1 MSGFPVSGENR
12 LGKLLRKYRRAI
24 GIFAAVLSVYAL
36 AGFFLVPWL
45 IKKNAVEIV
54 ADTIGAELRIEKVA
68 VNPFVLSLQVDG
80 VALDDPSGAPV
91 LRVHQI
97 FVNFQLSSLFRWA
110 WTFDEVRIDA
120 PEAFLARDS
129 GGVFN
134 IGFLMPQSGEP
145 EAMDVAE
152 TPGETKPARL
162 LIFTFAV
169 NDSVVNWHDE
179 VPSDPVRTRFGP
191 VNIAIAQL
199 NTLPDRAG
207 QQDVV
212 ITTETS
218 GTLGWSGSLQLNPL
232 SSAGRASVAGSHFPL
247 TSAYIKH
254 ETGFEIVD
262 GTADIDFEYQ
272 IAALD
277 DGTIEA
283 NISAFNL
290 SFDGVQVRT
299 FNSAFGIDEPDR
311 DVLQLPRVTLE
322 GGLFRWPE
330 RTIAAESFSID
341 DAVVSL
347 YRNESGRLN
356 ILPVKRNDE
365 PAVESETG
373 PAAAAANAGP
383 QTDWQLSLSEFR
395 VNRMALAL
403 EDHSVDPAAE
413 IGYRSLDISMR
424 DINNKP
430 SAEFPTSLTMLARTD
445 GTLTMD
451 GTIGVLPSPVVSL
464 EVNVDKLALANAH
477 PYLQPLADVNLDSG
491 ALNFAGNLAISDS
504 EPLSLAGDLEIVD
517 FLITETDVGSK
528 LGSWATLRANKLALS
543 AANRSLEISE
553 ILLEDAYAD
562 ILIAEDGSVN
572 LGRAKKGV
580 AQSGEEEVA
589 AGENEAD
596 EGSNVAESQSTEDGG
611 DGLPMITVGRVV
623 VANAAADFAD
633 FSLPLPFAAK
643 IAELSGQ
650 LSTVA
655 TASVMPSTVSL
666 EGKVDEFGLV
676 RVTGHATPLDPSA
689 NTDINVVFENVQM
702 PKFSAYTIPFAGR
715 KIASGHLDLDLGYK
729 VTASELEGENKV
741 ILRDFELGDKVDH
754 PGAMSLPLGLAVALL
769 KDAEG
774 RINIDL
780 PVRGNVDDPEFKYGG
795 VVMKALA
802 NLIVGIVASPFKL
815 LANLVGAESSE
826 LEYLHFV
833 DGRSDLTGPELEKSV
848 KLSEALKIRP
858 ELMLQFG
865 GVVDPAADGVA
876 LRTASVETEIER
888 RIATLTGEETDG
900 AMYTENRFEVIEQM
914 YRESEITADPNASL
928 AEIRDE
934 YTSSAATD
942 ASGAEEK
949 FDALAYAEHLRRL
962 LVDRQPLSDQ
972 ELSELAAARAAN
984 AREAIVTASP
994 ELGARIEV
1002 VESTTVSR
1010 GEGEPVRMQMV
1021 LTASTAGVEQ

>member
-97 FVNFQLSSLFRWA
+97 FVNFQLSSLLRWA

-356 ILPVKRNDE
+356 ILPVKRNDA

-373 PAAAAANAGP
+373 PAAANAGP

-445 GTLTMD
+445 GILTMD

-589 AGENEAD
+589 AGESEAD

-611 DGLPMITVGRVV
+611 DSLPMITVGRVV

-729 VTASELEGENKV
+729 VTASELEGENKI

-848 KLSEALKIRP
+848 KLCEALKIRP
-858 ELMLQFG
+858 ELVLQFG
-865 GVVDPAADGVA
+865 GVVDPEADGVA

-1010 GEGEPVRMQMV
+1010 DEGEPVRMQMV

>member
-1 MSGFPVSGENR
+1 
-12 LGKLLRKYRRAI
+12 
-24 GIFAAVLSVYAL
+24 
-36 AGFFLVPWL
+36 
-45 IKKNAVEIV
+45 
-54 ADTIGAELRIEKVA
+54 
-68 VNPFVLSLQVDG
+68 
-80 VALDDPSGAPV
+80 
-91 LRVHQI
+91 
-97 FVNFQLSSLFRWA
+97 
-110 WTFDEVRIDA
+110 
-120 PEAFLARDS
+120 
-129 GGVFN
+129 
-134 IGFLMPQSGEP
+134 
-145 EAMDVAE
+145 
-152 TPGETKPARL
+152 
-162 LIFTFAV
+162 
-169 NDSVVNWHDE
+169 
-179 VPSDPVRTRFGP
+179 
-191 VNIAIAQL
+191 
-199 NTLPDRAG
+199 
-207 QQDVV
+207 
-212 ITTETS
+212 
-218 GTLGWSGSLQLNPL
+218 
-232 SSAGRASVAGSHFPL
+232 
-247 TSAYIKH
+247 
-254 ETGFEIVD
+254 
-262 GTADIDFEYQ
+262 
-272 IAALD
+272 
-277 DGTIEA
+277 
-283 NISAFNL
+283 
-290 SFDGVQVRT
+290 
-299 FNSAFGIDEPDR
+299 
-311 DVLQLPRVTLE
+311 
-322 GGLFRWPE
+322 
-330 RTIAAESFSID
+330 
-341 DAVVSL
+341 
-347 YRNESGRLN
+347 
-356 ILPVKRNDE
+356 
-365 PAVESETG
+365 
-373 PAAAAANAGP
+373 
-383 QTDWQLSLSEFR
+383 
-395 VNRMALAL
+395 
-403 EDHSVDPAAE
+403 
-413 IGYRSLDISMR
+413 
-424 DINNKP
+424 
-430 SAEFPTSLTMLARTD
+430 
-445 GTLTMD
+445 
-451 GTIGVLPSPVVSL
+451 
-464 EVNVDKLALANAH
+464 
-477 PYLQPLADVNLDSG
+477 
-491 ALNFAGNLAISDS
+491 
-504 EPLSLAGDLEIVD
+504 VD

-553 ILLEDAYAD
+553 IRLEDAYAD

-655 TASVMPSTVSL
+655 TA

-1010 GEGEPVRMQMV
+1010 DEGEPVRMQMV

>member
-1 MSGFPVSGENR
+1 MSSFPVSGENR
-12 LGKLLRKYRRAI
+12 LARLLRKYRRAI

-54 ADTIGAELRIEKVA
+54 ADTIGAELRIENVA

-356 ILPVKRNDE
+356 ILPVKRNDA

-373 PAAAAANAGP
+373 PAAANAGP

-424 DINNKP
+424 NINNKP
-430 SAEFPTSLTMLARTD
+430 SAAFPTSLTMLARTD

-553 ILLEDAYAD
+553 IRLEDAYAD

-589 AGENEAD
+589 ARESEAD

-611 DGLPMITVGRVV
+611 DSLPMITVGRVV

-729 VTASELEGENKV
+729 VTASELEGENKI

-865 GVVDPAADGVA
+865 GGVDPAADGVA

-942 ASGAEEK
+942 ASGTEEK

-1010 GEGEPVRMQMV
+1010 DEGEPVRMQMV

>member
-403 EDHSVDPAAE
+403 EDHSVDPAAD

-451 GTIGVLPSPVVSL
+451 GTIGVLVLPSPVVNL
-464 EVNVDKLALANAH
+464 EVKVDKLALANAH

-491 ALNFAGNLAISDS
+491 ALNFAGNLAISD
-504 EPLSLAGDLEIVD
+504 
-517 FLITETDVGSK
+517 FITETDVGSK

-553 ILLEDAYAD
+553 IRLEDAYAD

-655 TASVMPSTVSL
+655 TASVIMRRL
-666 EGKVDEFGLV
+666 W
-676 RVTGHATPLDPSA
+676 
-689 NTDINVVFENVQM
+689 
-702 PKFSAYTIPFAGR
+702 
-715 KIASGHLDLDLGYK
+715 
-729 VTASELEGENKV
+729 
-741 ILRDFELGDKVDH
+741 
-754 PGAMSLPLGLAVALL
+754 
-769 KDAEG
+769 
-774 RINIDL
+774 
-780 PVRGNVDDPEFKYGG
+780 
-795 VVMKALA
+795 
-802 NLIVGIVASPFKL
+802 
-815 LANLVGAESSE
+815 
-826 LEYLHFV
+826 
-833 DGRSDLTGPELEKSV
+833 
-848 KLSEALKIRP
+848 IRP
-858 ELMLQFG
+858 RTPISMSFSKTFKCRSSPLTRSRSQAARS
-865 GVVDPAADGVA
+865 PAGILILTSATRSQQV
-876 LRTASVETEIER
+876 SWKER
-888 RIATLTGEETDG
+888 
-900 AMYTENRFEVIEQM
+900 
-914 YRESEITADPNASL
+914 
-928 AEIRDE
+928 IRLSCE
-934 YTSSAATD
+934 TSSSAT
-942 ASGAEEK
+942 K
-949 FDALAYAEHLRRL
+949 LIIR
-962 LVDRQPLSDQ
+962 VQ
-972 ELSELAAARAAN
+972 
-984 AREAIVTASP
+984 
-994 ELGARIEV
+994 
-1002 VESTTVSR
+1002 
-1010 GEGEPVRMQMV
+1010 
-1021 LTASTAGVEQ
+1021 

>member
-12 LGKLLRKYRRAI
+12 LAKLLRKYRRAI

-36 AGFFLVPWL
+36 AGFFLLPWL
-45 IKKNAVEIV
+45 VKKNAVEIV

-134 IGFLMPQSGEP
+134 IGFLMPQSAEP

-152 TPGETKPARL
+152 TPGETEPARL
-162 LIFTFAV
+162 LIFSFAV
-169 NDSVVNWHDE
+169 NESVVNWHDE
-179 VPSDPVRTRFGP
+179 VPSDPVNTRFGP

-207 QQDVV
+207 QQDVL

-232 SSAGRASVAGSHFPL
+232 SSAGRASVTGSYFPL

-254 ETGFEIVD
+254 ETGFDIVD

-283 NISAFNL
+283 NVSAFNL

-299 FNSAFGIDEPDR
+299 FNGAFGIDEPDR
-311 DVLQLPRVTLE
+311 DVLQLPRITLE

-356 ILPVKRNDE
+356 ILPAKRNDE
-365 PAVESETG
+365 PAVESEAG
-373 PAAAAANAGP
+373 PAAANAEP
-383 QTDWQLSLSEFR
+383 QTDWQLSLAEFR

-403 EDHSVDPAAE
+403 EDHSVDPAAD

-424 DINNKP
+424 NINNKP

-553 ILLEDAYAD
+553 IRLEDAYAD

-580 AQSGEEEVA
+580 AQSGEEEMA
-589 AGENEAD
+589 AGESKAD

-611 DGLPMITVGRVV
+611 DSLPMITVGRVV

-655 TASVMPSTVSL
+655 TASVVPSTVSL

-826 LEYLHFV
+826 LEYLQFV

-858 ELMLQFG
+858 ELVLQFG
-865 GVVDPAADGVA
+865 GVVDPEADGVA

-900 AMYTENRFEVIEQM
+900 AMYTGNRFEVIEQM

-962 LVDRQPLSDQ
+962 LVDRQPLSD
-972 ELSELAAARAAN
+972 EDLSELAAARAAN
-984 AREAIVTASP
+984 AREAIVAASP

-1010 GEGEPVRMQMV
+1010 DAGEPVRMQMV

>member
-97 FVNFQLSSLFRWA
+97 FVNFQLSSLLRWA

-356 ILPVKRNDE
+356 ILPVKRNDA

-373 PAAAAANAGP
+373 PAAANAGP

-424 DINNKP
+424 NINNKP

-572 LGRAKKGV
+572 LGRAKKGD

-589 AGENEAD
+589 AGESEAD

-611 DGLPMITVGRVV
+611 DSLPMITVGRVV

-858 ELMLQFG
+858 ELVLQFG

-942 ASGAEEK
+942 ASGTEEK

-1010 GEGEPVRMQMV
+1010 DEGEPVRMQMV

>member
-1 MSGFPVSGENR
+1 MSGFPVSGENS
-12 LGKLLRKYRRAI
+12 LAKMFRKYRRAI

-36 AGFFLVPWL
+36 AGFFLLPWL

-430 SAEFPTSLTMLARTD
+430 SAEFPTSLTMLARTE
-445 GTLTMD
+445 GTLSMD
-451 GTIGVLPSPVVSL
+451 GTIRVLPSPVVNL
-464 EVNVDKLALANAH
+464 EVKVDKLALANAH

-553 ILLEDAYAD
+553 IRLEDAYAD

-729 VTASELEGENKV
+729 VTASELEGENKI

-858 ELMLQFG
+858 ELVLQFG
-865 GVVDPAADGVA
+865 GVVDPEADGVA
-876 LRTASVETEIER
+876 LRTASVETEIEQ

-942 ASGAEEK
+942 ASGTEEK

-1010 GEGEPVRMQMV
+1010 DEGEPVRMQMV

>member
-1 MSGFPVSGENR
+1 
-12 LGKLLRKYRRAI
+12 
-24 GIFAAVLSVYAL
+24 
-36 AGFFLVPWL
+36 
-45 IKKNAVEIV
+45 
-54 ADTIGAELRIEKVA
+54 
-68 VNPFVLSLQVDG
+68 
-80 VALDDPSGAPV
+80 
-91 LRVHQI
+91 
-97 FVNFQLSSLFRWA
+97 
-110 WTFDEVRIDA
+110 
-120 PEAFLARDS
+120 
-129 GGVFN
+129 
-134 IGFLMPQSGEP
+134 
-145 EAMDVAE
+145 
-152 TPGETKPARL
+152 
-162 LIFTFAV
+162 
-169 NDSVVNWHDE
+169 
-179 VPSDPVRTRFGP
+179 
-191 VNIAIAQL
+191 
-199 NTLPDRAG
+199 
-207 QQDVV
+207 
-212 ITTETS
+212 
-218 GTLGWSGSLQLNPL
+218 
-232 SSAGRASVAGSHFPL
+232 
-247 TSAYIKH
+247 
-254 ETGFEIVD
+254 
-262 GTADIDFEYQ
+262 
-272 IAALD
+272 
-277 DGTIEA
+277 
-283 NISAFNL
+283 
-290 SFDGVQVRT
+290 
-299 FNSAFGIDEPDR
+299 
-311 DVLQLPRVTLE
+311 
-322 GGLFRWPE
+322 
-330 RTIAAESFSID
+330 
-341 DAVVSL
+341 
-347 YRNESGRLN
+347 
-356 ILPVKRNDE
+356 
-365 PAVESETG
+365 
-373 PAAAAANAGP
+373 
-383 QTDWQLSLSEFR
+383 
-395 VNRMALAL
+395 
-403 EDHSVDPAAE
+403 
-413 IGYRSLDISMR
+413 
-424 DINNKP
+424 
-430 SAEFPTSLTMLARTD
+430 
-445 GTLTMD
+445 
-451 GTIGVLPSPVVSL
+451 
-464 EVNVDKLALANAH
+464 
-477 PYLQPLADVNLDSG
+477 
-491 ALNFAGNLAISDS
+491 
-504 EPLSLAGDLEIVD
+504 VD

-589 AGENEAD
+589 AGESEAD

-611 DGLPMITVGRVV
+611 DSLPMITVGRVV

-729 VTASELEGENKV
+729 VTASELEGENKI

-858 ELMLQFG
+858 ELVLQFG
-865 GVVDPAADGVA
+865 GVVDPEADGVA
-876 LRTASVETEIER
+876 LRTASVETEIEQ

-942 ASGAEEK
+942 ASGTEEK

-984 AREAIVTASP
+984 AREAIVTSSP
-994 ELGARIEV
+994 ELGVRIEV
-1002 VESTTVSR
+1002 VESTTVAR
-1010 GEGEPVRMQMV
+1010 DEGEPVRMQMV

>member
-12 LGKLLRKYRRAI
+12 LARLLRKYRRAI
-24 GIFAAVLSVYAL
+24 GIFAAVFSVYAL

-45 IKKNAVEIV
+45 VKKNAVEIV
-54 ADTIGAELRIEKVA
+54 ADTIGAELRIENVA

-373 PAAAAANAGP
+373 PAAANAGP

-430 SAEFPTSLTMLARTD
+430 SAAFPTSLTMLARTD

-729 VTASELEGENKV
+729 VTASELEGENKI

-858 ELMLQFG
+858 ELVLQFG
-865 GVVDPAADGVA
+865 GVVDPEADGVA
-876 LRTASVETEIER
+876 LRTASVETEIEQ

-942 ASGAEEK
+942 ASGTEEK

-1010 GEGEPVRMQMV
+1010 DEGEPVRMQMV

>member
-1 MSGFPVSGENR
+1 
-12 LGKLLRKYRRAI
+12 
-24 GIFAAVLSVYAL
+24 
-36 AGFFLVPWL
+36 
-45 IKKNAVEIV
+45 
-54 ADTIGAELRIEKVA
+54 
-68 VNPFVLSLQVDG
+68 
-80 VALDDPSGAPV
+80 
-91 LRVHQI
+91 
-97 FVNFQLSSLFRWA
+97 
-110 WTFDEVRIDA
+110 
-120 PEAFLARDS
+120 
-129 GGVFN
+129 
-134 IGFLMPQSGEP
+134 
-145 EAMDVAE
+145 
-152 TPGETKPARL
+152 
-162 LIFTFAV
+162 
-169 NDSVVNWHDE
+169 
-179 VPSDPVRTRFGP
+179 
-191 VNIAIAQL
+191 
-199 NTLPDRAG
+199 
-207 QQDVV
+207 
-212 ITTETS
+212 
-218 GTLGWSGSLQLNPL
+218 
-232 SSAGRASVAGSHFPL
+232 
-247 TSAYIKH
+247 
-254 ETGFEIVD
+254 
-262 GTADIDFEYQ
+262 
-272 IAALD
+272 
-277 DGTIEA
+277 
-283 NISAFNL
+283 
-290 SFDGVQVRT
+290 
-299 FNSAFGIDEPDR
+299 
-311 DVLQLPRVTLE
+311 
-322 GGLFRWPE
+322 
-330 RTIAAESFSID
+330 
-341 DAVVSL
+341 
-347 YRNESGRLN
+347 
-356 ILPVKRNDE
+356 
-365 PAVESETG
+365 
-373 PAAAAANAGP
+373 
-383 QTDWQLSLSEFR
+383 
-395 VNRMALAL
+395 
-403 EDHSVDPAAE
+403 
-413 IGYRSLDISMR
+413 
-424 DINNKP
+424 
-430 SAEFPTSLTMLARTD
+430 
-445 GTLTMD
+445 
-451 GTIGVLPSPVVSL
+451 
-464 EVNVDKLALANAH
+464 
-477 PYLQPLADVNLDSG
+477 
-491 ALNFAGNLAISDS
+491 
-504 EPLSLAGDLEIVD
+504 VD

-589 AGENEAD
+589 AGESEAD

-611 DGLPMITVGRVV
+611 DSLPMITVGRVV

-655 TASVMPSTVSL
+655 TA
-666 EGKVDEFGLV
+666 
-676 RVTGHATPLDPSA
+676 PSA

-729 VTASELEGENKV
+729 VTASELEGENKI

-802 NLIVGIVASPFKL
+802 NLIVGIVASPFNL

-858 ELMLQFG
+858 ELVLQFG
-865 GVVDPAADGVA
+865 GVVDPEADGVA
-876 LRTASVETEIER
+876 LRTASVETEIEQ

-942 ASGAEEK
+942 ASGTEEK

-984 AREAIVTASP
+984 AREAIVTSSP
-994 ELGARIEV
+994 ELGVRIEV
-1002 VESTTVSR
+1002 VESTTVAR
-1010 GEGEPVRMQMV
+1010 DEGEPVRMQMV

>member
-1 MSGFPVSGENR
+1 
-12 LGKLLRKYRRAI
+12 
-24 GIFAAVLSVYAL
+24 
-36 AGFFLVPWL
+36 
-45 IKKNAVEIV
+45 
-54 ADTIGAELRIEKVA
+54 
-68 VNPFVLSLQVDG
+68 
-80 VALDDPSGAPV
+80 
-91 LRVHQI
+91 
-97 FVNFQLSSLFRWA
+97 
-110 WTFDEVRIDA
+110 
-120 PEAFLARDS
+120 
-129 GGVFN
+129 
-134 IGFLMPQSGEP
+134 
-145 EAMDVAE
+145 
-152 TPGETKPARL
+152 
-162 LIFTFAV
+162 
-169 NDSVVNWHDE
+169 
-179 VPSDPVRTRFGP
+179 
-191 VNIAIAQL
+191 
-199 NTLPDRAG
+199 
-207 QQDVV
+207 
-212 ITTETS
+212 
-218 GTLGWSGSLQLNPL
+218 
-232 SSAGRASVAGSHFPL
+232 
-247 TSAYIKH
+247 
-254 ETGFEIVD
+254 
-262 GTADIDFEYQ
+262 
-272 IAALD
+272 
-277 DGTIEA
+277 
-283 NISAFNL
+283 
-290 SFDGVQVRT
+290 
-299 FNSAFGIDEPDR
+299 
-311 DVLQLPRVTLE
+311 
-322 GGLFRWPE
+322 
-330 RTIAAESFSID
+330 
-341 DAVVSL
+341 
-347 YRNESGRLN
+347 
-356 ILPVKRNDE
+356 
-365 PAVESETG
+365 
-373 PAAAAANAGP
+373 
-383 QTDWQLSLSEFR
+383 
-395 VNRMALAL
+395 
-403 EDHSVDPAAE
+403 
-413 IGYRSLDISMR
+413 
-424 DINNKP
+424 
-430 SAEFPTSLTMLARTD
+430 
-445 GTLTMD
+445 
-451 GTIGVLPSPVVSL
+451 
-464 EVNVDKLALANAH
+464 
-477 PYLQPLADVNLDSG
+477 
-491 ALNFAGNLAISDS
+491 LNFAGNLAISDS

-589 AGENEAD
+589 AGESEAD

-611 DGLPMITVGRVV
+611 DSLPMITVGRVV

-858 ELMLQFG
+858 ELVLQFG
-865 GVVDPAADGVA
+865 GVVDPEADGVA

-984 AREAIVTASP
+984 AREAIVTSSP
-994 ELGARIEV
+994 ELGVRIEV
-1002 VESTTVSR
+1002 VESTTVAR
-1010 GEGEPVRMQMV
+1010 DEGEPVRMQMV

>member
-356 ILPVKRNDE
+356 ILPVKRNDA

-373 PAAAAANAGP
+373 PAAANAGP

-596 EGSNVAESQSTEDGG
+596 EGSNVAKSQSTEDGG

-858 ELMLQFG
+858 ELMLQYG

-942 ASGAEEK
+942 ASGTEEK

>member
-290 SFDGVQVRT
+290 SFDGVQVKT

-356 ILPVKRNDE
+356 ILPVKRNDA

-373 PAAAAANAGP
+373 PAAANAGP

-553 ILLEDAYAD
+553 IRLEDAYAD

-580 AQSGEEEVA
+580 AQRGEEEVA

-611 DGLPMITVGRVV
+611 DSLPMITVGRVV

-802 NLIVGIVASPFKL
+802 NLIVGIVASPFKM

-858 ELMLQFG
+858 ELVLQFG
-865 GVVDPAADGVA
+865 GVVDPEADGVA

-984 AREAIVTASP
+984 AREAIVTSSP
-994 ELGARIEV
+994 ELGVRIEV
-1002 VESTTVSR
+1002 VESTTVAR
-1010 GEGEPVRMQMV
+1010 DEGEPVRMQMV

>member
-356 ILPVKRNDE
+356 ILPVKRNDA

-373 PAAAAANAGP
+373 PAAANAGP

-589 AGENEAD
+589 AGESEAD

-611 DGLPMITVGRVV
+611 DSLPMITVGRVV

-858 ELMLQFG
+858 ELVLQFG

-942 ASGAEEK
+942 ASGTEEK

-1010 GEGEPVRMQMV
+1010 DEGEPVRMQMV